1 MQKLLPI
8 PRGGAALGVASSAIQ
23 LASSFSSDTQLA
35 PEKGLFGLTPE
46 GKAVLFMAIA
56 MSFHYL
62 GYSLAR
68 PVTVALFTSASSGYA
83 GVAGAFPFAMAFVSP
98 LSLLLLMGYTHVLD
112 KHGARRTM
120 IQTTSFCSVAIALS
134 AVLIA
139 YCHHFQIM
147 YRGIPLVKF
156 ITAPLFVFREAY
168 VQLLTSQYWSF
179 MASILNPSQS
189 EKWFGPIAGLTSLT
203 SALSGFLVTPVV
215 QRVGLSGALMG
226 TAVTL
231 IISSLLSS
239 SAYDVARKY
248 GFEPKDTTESSR
260 PKAKTPSKSSHGVGT
275 IEKMVSL
282 FGRVPLLRLLF
293 FEVLASQAMATIL
306 NISFVAALSTAIPND
321 TKRAGY
327 VGVFFSA
334 INLLTMFIQFGA
346 LPSLIQSIEARDL
359 WRAMPVLT
367 FLFTSFQATQKNP
380 SLAIVSASFL
390 VMKVTE
396 YSVRRL
402 LDEMLF
408 VPLDFESRFLGKE
421 LIGVFGYRF
430 GKSLMSLVLSALTS
444 SMGNIGLQETSILS
458 SFVSIAWLRIAWELG
473 SNVPTREEAERSF
486 VSTRKPKK

>member
-1 MQKLLPI
+1 MIEINSQVVSTLPSLQKVLSLN
-8 PRGGAALGVASSAIQ
+8 RGGAALA
-23 LASSFSSDTQLA
+23 LASSTIQAASRMAAENQVN
-35 PEKGLFGLTPE
+35 PERGLFGLTPE
-46 GKAVLFMAIA
+46 GKSVLFMAIA

-83 GVAGAFPFAMAFVSP
+83 GIAGAFPFAMAFVSP
-98 LSLLLLMGYTHVLD
+98 LSLLLLMGYTKTLD

-120 IQTTSFCSVAIALS
+120 VQTTSLCAIAIALS
-134 AVLIA
+134 ALVIA
-139 YCHHFQIM
+139 YCHHVQLEFH
-147 YRGIPLVKF
+147 GTPVVKF

-215 QRVGLSGALMG
+215 QRIGLSGALMG

-231 IISSLLSS
+231 LVSLILSS
-239 SAYDVARKY
+239 SAYDIARKH
-248 GFEPKDTTESSR
+248 GFEPTEIKSKPSL
-260 PKAKTPSKSSHGVGT
+260 KAKSQGTSTQSRSVGMV
-275 IEKMVSL
+275 EKTVSL
-282 FGRVPLLRLLF
+282 FERVPLLRLLF
-293 FEVLASQAMATIL
+293 FEVLTSQAMATIL

-321 TKRAGY
+321 SKRAGY

-334 INLLTMFIQFGA
+334 INLLTMVIQFGA
-346 LPSLIQSIEARDL
+346 LPSLIRSFEARDL
-359 WRAMPVLT
+359 WKAMPVLT

-380 SLAIVSASFL
+380 SLAIVSASFM

-430 GKSLMSLVLSALTS
+430 GKSL
-444 SMGNIGLQETSILS
+444 
-458 SFVSIAWLRIAWELG
+458 
-473 SNVPTREEAERSF
+473 
-486 VSTRKPKK
+486 